1 MQYRHAVE
9 NAVGTQLFYVG
20 TVRIS
25 QKIML
30 GRKWCGYGG
39 VLKWYS
45 IILYILSKKRHEEL
59 PGYFGAEIL

>member
-25 QKIML
+25 QKML

-45 IILYILSKKRHEEL
+45 IVLYILWENRNEEL
-59 PGYFGAEIL
+59 PSYFGAEIL